1 MTQDTLSN
9 RRLTSPRAFLAAVGL
24 ILGVRQVW
32 KPITEQVGVPQKTL
46 RYTPDDKLKAVF
58 LAILAGSRGMVEVGK
73 RLRPDR
79 ALHYAFGVAT
89 AAAPSVLQDTLD
101 ACTPE
106 NIRQRKQAVADI
118 YRKHSRGYKHPYA
131 THWQLLDADMTG
143 MPCGKKAEFATKGYF
158 AHQHDARGRQL
169 ARCVATYYKEI
180 LAEQLYDGKTQLQS
194 ALIPLLEEAACVLKL
209 NAAQRAHTIIR
220 VDSGGGTK
228 EDINWILSQGFAFH
242 GKDYSGKRAEVL
254 ALSVTHWIEDPKCP
268 GRQIGWVQEADTAS
282 VRSVVRIAVRCA
294 RANGGWGVG
303 VLVSTLSAA
312 DVIALTGR
320 PCHEVRDPEALL
332 RAYVYFYDARG
343 GGIETINREDKQGL
357 GLTARNKKR
366 FVAQQMLVLLGAL
379 AHNVIVWV
387 RGWIVDRCPKV
398 RRYGMLRMVRD
409 VFTTGGAIE
418 LDAAGNVKRLTL
430 NALDPL
436 TDGLIAAL
444 KVLFRLKR
452 TNANSGET

>member
-1 MTQDTLSN
+1 MREDTIQN
-9 RRLTSPRAFLAAVGL
+9 RRLTSPRAFLAAIGL
-24 ILGVRQVW
+24 ILGARGVW
-32 KPITEQVGVPQKTL
+32 KPISEQVDIPQKTL

-58 LAILAGSRGMVEVGK
+58 LAILAGSRGMVEVNK

-79 ALHYAFGVAT
+79 ALHYAFGPAVA
-89 AAAPSVLQDTLD
+89 ADQSVLQDTLD

-106 NIRQRKQAVADI
+106 NIQEMKQAVADI
-118 YRKHSRGYKHPYA
+118 YRKHSQGYRHNY
-131 THWQLLDADMTG
+131 TTNFQLLDADMTG

-158 AHQHDARGRQL
+158 AHQHEARGRQL
-169 ARCVATYYKEI
+169 ARCVATHYHEI
-180 LAEQLYDGKTQLQS
+180 LAEQLHDGKTQLQA
-194 ALIPLLEEAACVLKL
+194 ALIPLLLEAISVLKL
-209 NAAQRAHTIIR
+209 DSWQRSRTLIR

-228 EDINWILSQGFAFH
+228 EDINWVLAQGFAFH

-254 ALSVTHWIEDPKCP
+254 ALSVTHWIDDPKCP
-268 GRQIGWVQEADTAS
+268 GRQIGWVKDPDTPY
-282 VRSVVRIAVRCA
+282 VREVVRVAVRCA

-303 VLVSTLSAA
+303 VLVSTLTAQE
-312 DVIALTGR
+312 VIALTGR
-320 PCHEVRDPEALL
+320 PCHEVGDPEAVL

-387 RGWIVDRCPKV
+387 RGWVALACPKV
-398 RRYGMLRMVRD
+398 RSYGMLRMVRD
-409 VFTTGGAIE
+409 VFTTSGVLE
-418 LDAAGNVKRLTL
+418 LDACGKLKRVIL

-436 TDGLIAAL
+436 ANGLVAAL
-444 KVLFRLKR
+444 NVLFRQKPAY
-452 TNANSGET
+452 ANSGET

>member
-1 MTQDTLSN
+1 MIQDTISN

-24 ILGVRQVW
+24 LLGVRRLW
-32 KPITEQVGVPQKTL
+32 KPISEQVGIPHKTL

-79 ALHYAFGVAT
+79 ALHYAFGPAT
-89 AAAPSVLQDTLD
+89 AADQSVLQDTLD

-106 NIRQRKQAVADI
+106 NIKQMKQALADI
-118 YRKHSRGYKHPYA
+118 YRTHSQGYKHNYT
-131 THWQLLDADMTG
+131 THFQLLDADMTG

-158 AHQHDARGRQL
+158 AHQRDCRGRQL
-169 ARCVATYYKEI
+169 ARCVATYYHEI
-180 LAEQLYDGKTQLQS
+180 LAEQLYDGKTQLQV
-194 ALIPLLEEAACVLKL
+194 ALIPLLQEAISVLKL
-209 NAAQRAHTIIR
+209 DASQRAHTIIR
-220 VDSGGGTK
+220 VDSGGGTQ
-228 EDINWILSQGFAFH
+228 EDINWVLSQGFAFH

-254 ALSVTHWIEDPKCP
+254 ALSVRQWIDDPKCP
-268 GRQIGWVQEADTAS
+268 GRQIGWVQEADTAY
-282 VRSVVRIAVRCA
+282 VRPVVRIAVRCA

-320 PCHEVRDPEALL
+320 PCHEARDLNAVLH
-332 RAYVYFYDARG
+332 AYVYFYDARG

-366 FVAQQMLVLLGAL
+366 FVAQEMLVLLGAL

-387 RGWIVDRCPKV
+387 RGWIAHECPKV
-398 RRYGMLRMVRD
+398 RRYGMMRMVRD

-430 NALDPL
+430 NVLDPL

-444 KVLFRLKR
+444 KVLFRKKR
-452 TNANSGET
+452 SNANSGET